1 MTSLNIH
8 PLLGRP
14 AEAVRPA
21 RIDVEEAAYREIV
34 TAILEQRLRP
44 GTKLGERWLAETF
57 NISRARVRRILL
69 RLVQD
74 QVVTQHPHRGAFVA
88 SPTLAEA
95 RDLMQVRRAL
105 EAKVVTMASTSITSR
120 DIRELAALIENEV
133 AVRHQGD
140 MATALS
146 VGAEFHLKLAEIAGN
161 QVLYDIVRD
170 LVARSSLMIAQ
181 SQKTTC
187 AICPA
192 DDHPGILKAIQ
203 VGETDR
209 AVTVMDEHLRN
220 VERTLWSHD
229 DGAQGMVAGGRR
241 NL

>member
-1 MTSLNIH
+1 MISLDTNALDTAGPEH
-8 PLLGRP
+8 SSR
-14 AEAVRPA
+14 V
-21 RIDVEEAAYREIV
+21 DVEEVAYQEVV

-57 NISRARVRRILL
+57 SISRARVRRILL

-95 RDLMQVRRAL
+95 RDLMLVRRTL
-105 EAKVVTMASTSITSR
+105 EEKVVTLATASITSR
-120 DIRELAALIENEV
+120 DIRELSDLIESEV
-133 AVRHQGD
+133 TVRRQGD

-146 VGAEFHLKLAEIAGN
+146 VGAEFHLRLAAIAGN
-161 QVLYDIVRD
+161 QVLHDIVRD

-181 SQKTTC
+181 NRHITC
-187 AICPA
+187 PICPA
-192 DDHPGILKAIQ
+192 DDHPGILEEIR
-203 VGETDR
+203 VGETTR
-209 AVTVMDEHLRN
+209 AVIAMDEHLRN

-229 DGAQGMVAGGRR
+229 DAATTPAAGGKRA
-241 NL
+241 L